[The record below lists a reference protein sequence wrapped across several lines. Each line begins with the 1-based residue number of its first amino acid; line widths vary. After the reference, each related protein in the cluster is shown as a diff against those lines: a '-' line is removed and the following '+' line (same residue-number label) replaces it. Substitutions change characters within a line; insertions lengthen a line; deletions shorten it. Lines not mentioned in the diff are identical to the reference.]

1 MHHGGGGR
9 IENNE
14 VWDTEL
20 AGIELSEG
28 SNAPI
33 VRNNLVHH
41 CRGAGIFVQS
51 GVPDG
56 VIEHNTIEVLG
67 EGSGILVSPGSQ
79 VLLSLYIYRVV
90 VTSCVCLFCNLQPY
104 VNGNDIRGGD
114 EKMH

>member
-1 MHHGGGGR
+1 MCEVSLQAGVFMHHGGGGR

-56 VIEHNTIEVLG
+56 VIEHNTIEVVG

-79 VLLSLYIYRVV
+79 VLIALITIFRMV
-90 VTSCVCLFCNLQPY
+90 VTICVFVICSH
-104 VNGNDIRGGD
+104 
-114 EKMH
+114 M